1 MACRRSLILCQL
13 RYSIAPLCL
22 PSSANPCLCIAGIFA
37 FHPWCIRQ
45 YRVRLLKQLGFDV
58 GKYAIGTIRTRTM
71 LTVALLD
78 PEHPRAWLH
87 REVAFAGLPPLGP
100 ERTVLVLA
108 FDRP

>member
-1 MACRRSLILCQL
+1 
-13 RYSIAPLCL
+13 
-22 PSSANPCLCIAGIFA
+22 
-37 FHPWCIRQ
+37 
-45 YRVRLLKQLGFDV
+45 
-58 GKYAIGTIRTRTM
+58 M